1 MSVPVYSHDYRR
13 LYHRGLCAHAK
24 ADRRQNRRDALL
36 ALAVFLIYLGA
47 LVLVGGDW

>member
-1 MSVPVYSHDYRR
+1 MQTMSHDYSR
-13 LYHRGLCAHAK
+13 LYHRGLRGLK
-24 ADRRQNRRDALL
+24 RSQRRQHRRDALL